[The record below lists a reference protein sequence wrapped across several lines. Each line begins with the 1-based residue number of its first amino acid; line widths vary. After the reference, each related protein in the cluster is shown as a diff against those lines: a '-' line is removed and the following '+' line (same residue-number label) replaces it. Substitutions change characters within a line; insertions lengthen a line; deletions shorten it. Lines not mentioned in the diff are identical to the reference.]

1 MKKNN
6 QKLFKGRHLRRKDFK
21 SKKYR
26 SRRYRRKQFG
36 GKKLSIKPDRH
47 LLVEICKWVFKI
59 VIVCFLAFVSVW
71 YMGQRVSTIGDSM
84 SPLLKNGDVV
94 LTNRIVYN
102 ATTPKRG
109 DIIIF
114 KPKGN
119 NNDHYYI
126 KRIVGMPGETI
137 QVIENNIYISGKK
150 LDEDYATS
158 KISDAGIIGEPTK
171 IASDEYFVLGDNRNH
186 SQDSRDPYVGVLK
199 RDKLVG
205 RAWVRIYPFD
215 KIGVIKHE

>member
-36 GKKLSIKPDRH
+36 GKKLPIKPDRH

-137 QVIENNIYISGKK
+137 QVIENNIYINGKK

-171 IASDEYFVLGDNRNH
+171 IASDEYFVLGDDREN
-186 SQDSRDPYVGVLK
+186 SEDSRNADIGNVK
-199 RDKLVG
+199 RSYIYGK
-205 RAWVRIYPFD
+205 AWFVVSPRKHFGFVR
-215 KIGVIKHE
+215 